1 VTLDEPNVQVIVADA
16 NRPFREGVR
25 AHLGTAFTVV
35 GEAASISDLKRV
47 AAAATNAALVL
58 VDQALPGG
66 GLAAAL
72 PIVPPR
78 AKVVVFAL
86 APHPEQVVE
95 AVRLGVFGYLR
106 KDIGGSVLGAAL
118 RGVVAGQPALD
129 PSLVGALFAE
139 IARRGRGEQLL
150 LHGGGHVVLTPR
162 EHDVALRLREGRST
176 KAIATELGISDVT
189 VRRHVSELTRKLGAA
204 SRAEAIELL
213 GG

>member
-1 VTLDEPNVQVIVADA
+1 VTPDEPKVQVIVADA
-16 NRPFREGVR
+16 HRPFREGVR
-25 AHLGTAFTVV
+25 AHLGFAFTVV
-35 GEAASISDLKRV
+35 GEAASVAELRRV
-47 AAAATNAALVL
+47 ATTTDAGLVL

-66 GLAAAL
+66 SLAAAL
-72 PIVPPR
+72 EVVPPR

-106 KDIGGSVLGAAL
+106 KDIDGRALGAAL
-118 RGVVAGQPALD
+118 RGVAAGQPALD

-139 IARRGRGEQLL
+139 IARRGRSEQLL

-176 KAIATELGISDVT
+176 RAIAAELGISDVT
-189 VRRHVSELTRKLGAA
+189 VRRHASELMRKLGAA

>member
-1 VTLDEPNVQVIVADA
+1 VTPDEPNVQVIVADA
-16 NRPFREGVR
+16 HRPFREGVR
-25 AHLGTAFTVV
+25 AHLGAAFTVV
-35 GEAASISDLKRV
+35 GEAASISELERV
-47 AAAATNAALVL
+47 AGTTNAALVL

-72 PIVPPR
+72 EVVPSQ

-86 APHPEQVVE
+86 APHPEQVLE

-106 KDIGGSVLGAAL
+106 KDIGGSVLGTAL
-118 RGVVAGQPALD
+118 RGVLAGQPALD
-129 PSLVGALFAE
+129 PSLVGVLFAE
-139 IARRGRGEQLL
+139 IARRGRSEQLL

-176 KAIATELGISDVT
+176 KAIATELAISDVT